1 MGQIQRLIV
10 GDGPYPPLLHR
21 QCTKQDVNGP
31 TILIGAD
38 PTPGPGMHQRSD
50 RHELVGVARSKT
62 WSLGH
67 FVCGLP

>member
-1 MGQIQRLIV
+1 
-10 GDGPYPPLLHR
+10 
-21 QCTKQDVNGP
+21 
-31 TILIGAD
+31 
-38 PTPGPGMHQRSD
+38 MHQRSD